1 MRDHVTPRVRPR
13 GALTVTV
20 SHAHSKVGGG
30 CGYSWPRA
38 EACPQNDTLK
48 SQSPAPVNEAL
59 FGNRVLAEVTTLDAA
74 ITHETGVRAERGDLG
89 SGGAEGWPGHVV
101 LGGRGH
107 SPGALA
113 GSGKGRPLAGSGSR
127 PPPATRC
134 HVTRCVSTV
143 LSPRAVALCYTCPGR
158 SHTPTSALPK
168 FPLGESREA

>member
-1 MRDHVTPRVRPR
+1 MTPRVRPR
-13 GALTVTV
+13 GALTFTV

-89 SGGAEGWPGHVV
+89 SDGAEGWPGHVV

-113 GSGKGRPLAGSGSR
+113 GSGKGRPLGHAGAGR
-127 PPPATRC
+127 HLPPG
-134 HVTRCVSTV
+134 VT
-143 LSPRAVALCYTCPGR
+143 
-158 SHTPTSALPK
+158 
-168 FPLGESREA
+168 